1 MDNNER
7 TTEKTNNDD
16 SVQLDTSTEECNGT
30 QTASETETATES
42 PAENSQGSQS
52 EPQPE
57 PAQTQP
63 VDASYLNAIET
74 VNQNLVT
81 LQEQFDTQIA
91 RNQNQQKMFDKF
103 YREMEANKGDAL
115 FEAFHKPVA
124 HNLIQLYDHFVEV
137 EAQLTTICETFGTAE
152 TQNADVNDPFE
163 SLDNWFK
170 WYGNFTERQQKKLKK
185 LMPSDN
191 KLLPILESL
200 KELPRDKQPLYEKE
214 LLQFQKNLTIVR
226 RDLEEVLYRMNVI
239 PYDEHPE
246 KLDLKLHK
254 TVDTKPTD
262 NSEKDMHV
270 AYIRKFGF
278 YWAKKEKQGQVQK
291 QVIRPEEVVIY
302 RYQPPADEPKETT
315 DDKPTNEPEDRTGE
329 NDTSESEGPVDGNQT
344 DKKGDETDG

>member
-16 SVQLDTSTEECNGT
+16 SVQMDTSTEECNGT
-30 QTASETETATES
+30 QTASEAETATET

-63 VDASYLNAIET
+63 VDASYLNAIAT

-81 LQEQFDTQIA
+81 LQEQFDTHIA

-103 YREMEANKGDAL
+103 YQEMEANKGDAL

-137 EAQLTTICETFGTAE
+137 EAQLTTICDTFGTVE

-170 WYGNFTERQQKKLKK
+170 EYDELKK
-185 LMPSDN
+185 RDQNKLMKSTN
-191 KLLPILESL
+191 GLLPILESL
-200 KELPRDKQPLYEKE
+200 KALPRNKHLHYQKE
-214 LLQFQKNLTIVR
+214 LLQFQKNLTVVR
-226 RDLEEVLYRMNVI
+226 GVLEEVLYRMNVI
-239 PYDEHPE
+239 PYDEDEHPE

-262 NSEKDMHV
+262 NREEDMHV
-270 AYIRKFGF
+270 ADIRKIGF

-302 RYQPPADEPKETT
+302 RYQPPADEPTEAT
-315 DDKPTNEPEDRTGE
+315 DDKPTNEPKDSTGE
-329 NDTSESEGPVDGNQT
+329 NDTSESEGPIDDNQT